1 MISAIAAG
9 QKTADTGAQAL
20 EKKKLTDAAQQFEA
34 VFLQELLKPMR
45 AGSGA
50 DAEGSED
57 ADAVPGADTMSS
69 YGTEALAT
77 ALAKGGG
84 MGIARQIVAK
94 VSLEKAQHL
103 GAGLPVGG
111 ADPTALSRT
120 SVPFGAVQKKD

>member
-1 MISAIAAG
+1 MIAAIAAG
-9 QKTADTGAQAL
+9 QKAVDPAAQAL

-45 AGSGA
+45 AGTGA

-57 ADAVPGADTMSS
+57 GDAVPGADTMSS

-94 VSLEKAQHL
+94 VSLEKAQHGGT
-103 GAGLPVGG
+103 GAGLPN
-111 ADPTALSRT
+111 
-120 SVPFGAVQKKD
+120 KD